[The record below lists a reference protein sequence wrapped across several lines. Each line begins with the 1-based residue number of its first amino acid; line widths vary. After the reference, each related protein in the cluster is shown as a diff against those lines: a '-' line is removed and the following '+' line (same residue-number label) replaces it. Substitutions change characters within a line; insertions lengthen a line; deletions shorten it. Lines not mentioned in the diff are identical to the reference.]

1 MSKKKKEKV
10 GVRGF
15 YRVAI
20 EEPFGAGNGKLVG
33 DSGWNENQ
41 IVNLGFQD
49 FLCANL
55 AGTTG
60 SKRVL
65 GINIGSGTVP
75 GAAATT
81 LDGEISTAKRM
92 GGTDMTVAISSDSKQ
107 VEFKATFY
115 SSRTFVASSSSLR
128 NIGLFD
134 CTTATGNLFAGSTY
148 AISTCDTN
156 QNVNVTYKISFS

>member
-1 MSKKKKEKV
+1 MARKTKSEKI
-10 GVRGF
+10 GIRGF
-15 YRVAI
+15 YRVQI
-20 EEPFGAGNGKLVG
+20 EEPFGKGNGKIVG
-33 DSGWNENQ
+33 DSGWCENQ
-41 IVNLGFQD
+41 ITNIGKQD

-92 GGTDMTVAISSDSKQ
+92 GGTDMTVAIDTSSAVS
-107 VEFKATFY
+107 FLATFY
-115 SSRTFVASSSSLR
+115 STRTFLAGSSSLR

-134 CTTATGNLFAGSTY
+134 CTTAAGSLFAGSTY
-148 AISTCDTN
+148 AVSTCDTN
-156 QNVNVTYKISFS
+156 QNVNVSYRIQFS

>member
-1 MSKKKKEKV
+1 MSKRIKNNEKV

-15 YRVAI
+15 YRVNI
-20 EEPFGAGNGKLVG
+20 RNNDGSLHG
-33 DSGWNENQ
+33 DSGWMENT

-65 GINIGSGTVP
+65 GLSIGSGTAP
-75 GAAATT
+75 GATHTT

-92 GGTDMTVAISSDSKQ
+92 GGTDMVVAISNDSKKIQ
-107 VEFKATFY
+107 FKATFF
-115 SSRTFVASSSSLR
+115 SSRSFLASSSSLR

-134 CTTATGNLFAGSTY
+134 ATTAVGNLFAGSTY
-148 AISTCDTN
+148 AVSTCDTN
-156 QNVNVTYKISFS
+156 QNVETTYRIDFS